1 MTKNIINIYPRTFP
15 PVPYLFYISSAEKP
29 SFGSHVSVDNFF
41 DFACHRQFVLVLWW
55 IWKLLSALY
64 SRVLLLCYLR
74 HWWLD
79 YYLAVRKARR
89 RQCKIMRYRART
101 ASKMLSWQYFPV
113 GESFNSSD
121 WILGPSFDVV
131 QCWWNDGKQAV
142 GNTQEIFQPDECH
155 DPPPL
160 GQAPPKIITVPS
172 LLCLDC
178 DLSVPQLP
186 PLKPARPAPLPR
198 CSSRRKKRIVQE
210 RDDGSVMETFSGLTP
225 TIGTENDGTLMG
237 FDSCSR

>member
-113 GESFNSSD
+113 GCWEYSRNLSTRWMPWSTTPGPSPSQDYHCPILALFGLRPLSSSTATFETSTSSD
-121 WILGPSFDVV
+121 TSAVFIAPEEKNRSRERWRFG
-131 QCWWNDGKQAV
+131 DG
-142 GNTQEIFQPDECH
+142 NI
-155 DPPPL
+155 
-160 GQAPPKIITVPS
+160 
-172 LLCLDC
+172 
-178 DLSVPQLP
+178 
-186 PLKPARPAPLPR
+186 
-198 CSSRRKKRIVQE
+198 
-210 RDDGSVMETFSGLTP
+210 
-225 TIGTENDGTLMG
+225 
-237 FDSCSR
+237 

>member
-1 MTKNIINIYPRTFP
+1 MYPSTISLILLAIVNLFWCCDGFGNSCPLFTVEFCCFAIYDIDGSITIWLCERPADVNAKSCDTELGLHPKCCPDNIFQ
-15 PVPYLFYISSAEKP
+15 L
-29 SFGSHVSVDNFF
+29 
-41 DFACHRQFVLVLWW
+41 
-55 IWKLLSALY
+55 
-64 SRVLLLCYLR
+64 
-74 HWWLD
+74 
-79 YYLAVRKARR
+79 
-89 RQCKIMRYRART
+89 
-101 ASKMLSWQYFPV
+101 
-113 GESFNSSD
+113 
-121 WILGPSFDVV
+121 
-131 QCWWNDGKQAV
+131 AV

-186 PLKPARPAPLPR
+186 PLKPARPATLPR